1 MFLLD
6 TNVVSETRKIRSGR
20 AEPRVK
26 AWIDQAKETNL
37 FVSVVTILE
46 IEICARQMERRDN
59 VQGRALL
66 AWLEEQ
72 VLPFFERR
80 IVPVD
85 LEIARRVASLHV
97 PNPRPYR
104 DSLIA
109 ATALIHSMTVVTRNT
124 TDFVAMKATV
134 FNPWRD

>member
-1 MFLLD
+1 
-6 TNVVSETRKIRSGR
+6 
-20 AEPRVK
+20 VK